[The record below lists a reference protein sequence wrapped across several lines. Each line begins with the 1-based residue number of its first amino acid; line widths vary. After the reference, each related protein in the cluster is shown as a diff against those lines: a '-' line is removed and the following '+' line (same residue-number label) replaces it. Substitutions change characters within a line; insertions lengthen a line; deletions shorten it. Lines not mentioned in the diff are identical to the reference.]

1 MPPFHLLKLYTLICG
16 VIVPYIGI
24 VNGEKAIENSPSG
37 GYAPIKEDCPADFK
51 ININYTAIMSEG
63 EASYVQEK
71 ASNSV
76 QGWAEYLT
84 RANLTDF
91 DVADFLSQATST
103 EGNALAGKTLPNIGF
118 AASGG
123 GHRAMLYSASILAAF
138 DGRDSDARD
147 SRTGGILQLMNYI
160 SGLSGGAWMLGSW
173 AAADFPDF
181 QSMQNSSW
189 KLTGDERYIKMEIG
203 QEYPAISTDI
213 KRKKHAGFPV
223 SVVERFLLIILCR
236 TAFVTLAD
244 IIANQ
249 TDPRKFAI
257 SLWGRFVAG
266 KLIDAPNEAQK
277 VLFTSI
283 KETKAYQA
291 REVPFPILIAVSR
304 SGQSLTLDSAIYEFT
319 PEDFSVSHP
328 GLNSSIPM
336 KYLGTRPP
344 TLADDDP
351 ECVEGFDNIGFVLGL
366 TSNIFTTRDS
376 SGGSNSVWSKITHTL
391 GTQSIYEGLVPNPFQ
406 GFGES
411 NTFPD
416 HDTDT
421 LMLADGGFAGEK
433 LPLFPLIHRNLDVIF
448 ASDASVDG
456 GTHPLSEEGGYPNG
470 TSLYMTYLKTQQPQY
485 HGYRFPEIP
494 NALNGTFAERGY
506 NKRPTFFG
514 CNATPETPIV
524 VYLPN
529 YFVVAPT
536 NMTTRKITF
545 TDEQIKGFFR
555 NGHAIATQALSKLQ
569 NGENGTKGNQTLTS
583 VDWPSCLACALID
596 RQNTRNGKERTPQC
610 QQCFQNYCG

>member
-1 MPPFHLLKLYTLICG
+1 MPSFHLLKVYTLLCG
-16 VIVPYIGI
+16 VIVPYIGF

-37 GYAPIKEDCPADFK
+37 GYAPIKEDCPTDFK
-51 ININYTAIMSEG
+51 LNLNHTAIISDG

-71 ASNSV
+71 ASKSV
-76 QGWAEYLT
+76 QGWVEYLT
-84 RANLTDF
+84 RVNLTDF
-91 DVADFLSQATST
+91 DVADFLSSATSS
-103 EGNALAGKTLPNIGF
+103 EGSAVAGQTLPNIGF

-138 DGRDSDARD
+138 DGRESDARD

-173 AAADFPDF
+173 AVSDFPDF

-189 KLTGDERYIKMEIG
+189 KLTGDEKYVKMEIG
-203 QEYPAISTDI
+203 QEYPAIANDI

-223 SVVERFLLIILCR
+223 SIVDPFLLTILHR
-236 TAFVTLAD
+236 T
-244 IIANQ
+244 
-249 TDPRKFAI
+249 

-266 KLIDAPNEAQK
+266 KLIDAPNEAQS

-304 SGQSLTLDSAIYEFT
+304 SGQTLTLDSAIYEFT

-344 TLADDDP
+344 TLPDDDP

-366 TSNIFTTRDS
+366 TSNIFTTRDAS
-376 SGGSNSVWSKITHTL
+376 SASNSVWSKITHAL
-391 GTQSIYEGLVPNPFQ
+391 GSQSIYEGLVPNPFQ
-406 GFGES
+406 GFGDP

-416 HDTDT
+416 HYTNT

-433 LPLFPLIHRNLDVIF
+433 LPLFPLLHRNLDVIF

-485 HGYRFPEIP
+485 HRYRFPEIP

-514 CNATPETPIV
+514 CDATPETPIV

-536 NMTTRKITF
+536 DMTTRKITF

-555 NGHAIATQALSKLQ
+555 NGHAIATQALSRAQ
-569 NGENGTKGNQTLTS
+569 NGDNGTRVNHSLAS

-610 QQCFQNYCG
+610 KRCFQDYCG

>member
-1 MPPFHLLKLYTLICG
+1 MPSIHLLKVCTLLCG
-16 VIVPYIGI
+16 VIVPHIGS

-51 ININYTAIMSEG
+51 INTDDTAIMSDG
-63 EASYVQEK
+63 EAKYVQEK
-71 ASNSV
+71 ASKSV

-84 RANLTDF
+84 RVNLTGF
-91 DVADFLSQATST
+91 DVADFLAQATST
-103 EGNALAGKTLPNIGF
+103 EGSAVAGQTLPNIGF

-138 DGRDSDARD
+138 DGRQSDARD

-173 AAADFPDF
+173 AAAAFPDF

-189 KLTGDERYIKMEIG
+189 KLTGDERYVKMEIG
-203 QEYPAISTDI
+203 QEYPAIETDI

-223 SVVERFLLIILCR
+223 SVV
-236 TAFVTLAD
+236 D
-244 IIANQ
+244 
-249 TDPRKFAI
+249 
-257 SLWGRFVAG
+257 LWGRFVAG

-304 SGQSLTLDSAIYEFT
+304 SGQTLTLDSAIYEFT
-319 PEDFSVSHP
+319 PEDFSVAHP

-344 TLADDDP
+344 TLGDDDP

-376 SGGSNSVWSKITHTL
+376 TGASNSVWSKITHAL

-406 GFGES
+406 GFGDS

-416 HDTDT
+416 HYTDT

-456 GTHPLSEEGGYPNG
+456 GTHPLSDEGGYPNG

-494 NALNGTFAERGY
+494 NALNGTFEERGY

-545 TDEQIKGFFR
+545 TDDQIKGFFR
-555 NGHAIATQALSKLQ
+555 NGHAIATQALSRVQ
-569 NGENGTKGNQTLTS
+569 NGVDGTRGNQTLTPI
-583 VDWPSCLACALID
+583 DWPSCLACALID

-610 QQCFQNYCG
+610 QKCFQNYCG